1 MKLAHYNLE
10 QVFDIVP
17 GSVNVLVIEP
27 EDRFYN
33 CCAELCGQIA
43 GEPGNFCL
51 SEGDETLNLAKTA
64 AVVSDYLSLSVND
77 KKFVPKLYHNLKEIA
92 ESRFAEEW
100 QQINLS
106 VTALFDKLNA
116 ESDCPIDYNEESGV
130 QELFK
135 AFGVCMRKE
144 ETLLENLL
152 LFVRAHAFLLKTRC
166 FFFIN
171 LKTVLTEK
179 QLKDFYHE
187 TELAEIC
194 VFLLENTCKPKLPGE
209 TVTVIDRDLCEFLA

>member
-1 MKLAHYNLE
+1 MSWR
-10 QVFDIVP
+10 VV
-17 GSVNVLVIEP
+17 
-27 EDRFYN
+27 
-33 CCAELCGQIA
+33 
-43 GEPGNFCL
+43 
-51 SEGDETLNLAKTA
+51 
-64 AVVSDYLSLSVND
+64 VVSRRCKLEYKLGYLVCRGEET
-77 KKFVPKLYHNLKEIA
+77 KKIFISEIGVLII
-92 ESRFAEEW
+92 ESTGVA
-100 QQINLS
+100 LT
-106 VTALFDKLNA
+106 TALFDKLNA

-135 AFGVCMRKE
+135 AFGVCVRKE

-166 FFFIN
+166 FFFVN